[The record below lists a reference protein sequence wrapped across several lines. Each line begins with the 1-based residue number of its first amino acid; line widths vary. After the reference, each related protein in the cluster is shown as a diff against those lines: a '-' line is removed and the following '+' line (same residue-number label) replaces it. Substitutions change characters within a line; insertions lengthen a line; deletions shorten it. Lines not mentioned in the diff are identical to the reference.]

1 MGIKEDSLGKVIQCL
16 MSYECSVTIHASFV
30 TSLIIPAPSGYD
42 DVDSAEL
49 N

>member
-1 MGIKEDSLGKVIQCL
+1 MGIKEDYLSKVIQCL
-16 MSYECSVTIHASFV
+16 MYCECSVNIHASFV
-30 TSLIIPAPSGYD
+30 TSLIIPVPSGYD

>member
-1 MGIKEDSLGKVIQCL
+1 MGIKEDYLSKAIQCL
-16 MSYECSVTIHASFV
+16 MYYECSVNIHASFV
-30 TSLIIPAPSGYD
+30 TSLIPAPSGYD